1 MNALT
6 QAVPLSTAWLEI
18 VAGVAV
24 FLIVICGG
32 GIATRLFNSKERT

>member
-1 MNALT
+1 MTALT

-18 VAGVAV
+18 ATGIAV

-32 GIATRLFNSKERT
+32 GLAARLINSKD